1 MTQPDAS
8 GTAAAF
14 DDPREFADALP
25 LLLADAVWAVARRED
40 THPATDFLR
49 ALERWSGE
57 PEVSRAAAATALQKS
72 FGYEEFASLHR
83 ALIAAAR
90 TAWRTDPRRWPLV
103 EALRDRAVEAEDD
116 GADDIAADLL
126 DAALELCEECPVAE
140 HERAV
145 VLLDQLLPT
154 LMIVLAGRA
163 AADEDAG
170 RLARNARAVA
180 RRIEVLGALT
190 GEERRRHLGE
200 LAEAHRIGA
209 EYVAR
214 TDGVVAALDCSE
226 RSVRLLEELAEQQGP
241 TVVRRLDFMWQ
252 SHIELLERFGETAA
266 ADEWKLH
273 RIATLR
279 AMATMELTRF
289 SDLTALLAVLTR
301 RDLPVESAALS
312 AKLVAVTE
320 AEAGA
325 DTDGRR
331 SGRRILARRLRDHG
345 RYLHRAQRQ
354 SEAYEA
360 WRRAVAVQAQAVR
373 GAVDEVSVVAAGYRN
388 IVSTAE
394 KLGDHCAAVE
404 FGAMAVEA
412 WLRFA
417 EADRTAHL
425 AAAVDELRAQAQRL
439 RAARRFAD
447 ASDTAE
453 RAVDAARELTVLD
466 AERYRPNLSWA
477 LTCAAR
483 MHQRSWRTD
492 DAERRSRQAVA
503 LIEHLARAEPD
514 RYRVALANALHN
526 RALVENRRREYR
538 TSRNLTARAVTLY
551 EGAIGDKNE
560 AALANV
566 LCTQSIAAAALRLF
580 DEALATAARAETIY
594 ARLAEANPR
603 AHLHDHAYALNR
615 LASVHEDMGDNDAV
629 PPLAT
634 RVLEICDALPEGP
647 VRDEQRASGLHRM
660 IRNLDRRGRPAEAL
674 TYSTP
679 LVELR
684 ERMAAEDPVG
694 EENELVIALGN
705 HATFLSGIGAVREAL
720 EYSRR
725 GVELVRRLAQA
736 DPQRYRRELAG
747 ALDKYAVDL
756 YADGAFEQAATVS
769 CDAVACFDAL
779 LDEDGQQDAE
789 RAARCFSNH
798 ALLLG
803 KVGREDEAMISAARS
818 LELLEGLVAGDRRA
832 YSPVLSYTL
841 VNQAVRLDRL
851 DRTAEGLVC
860 AERAVALLDELTD
873 GDPRELGLD
882 LARALHMYSAVL
894 SRAGRHTEAVAA
906 QRRAVQVVEAE
917 TVAEREQNRAG
928 LARST
933 AGLALRLVE
942 AGQWSEG
949 RESSRA
955 AVRLWRDLVENHSP
969 RYLPTLA
976 DALGSHAG
984 FCRDNK
990 EWAEAAEYAEQAA
1003 SAYETL
1009 NAQDATRYRE
1019 DWAISMEYRAWALER
1034 SGQRDR
1040 ASSALDRA
1048 LAIRQGTAVELPA
1061 AGLPALA
1068 HSEGWAAQ
1076 LRVSLAEPSRAAMH
1090 WERSATL
1097 YEEIIDS
1104 GRDDLVP
1111 GLVDMHH
1118 SYATRLGWCGH
1129 RIEAVGAIVETVR
1142 WALHLVATD
1151 RARHRSRLAD
1161 ALRDQTWI
1169 LGDAG
1174 RRQEAV
1180 AVARAA
1186 LLLGQEIAG
1195 AETGDRRWYIADGY
1209 DLLADSLAEVG
1220 RLTEALELSA
1230 HAVSLWEELAAE
1242 SDKPSDDLAWA
1253 LWHRARWLRAT
1264 DDSDGDA
1271 LRLSQRAV
1279 ELYEGVC
1286 ADRRDRDEFLA
1297 GALVDHAR
1305 HLSSA
1310 GDHRQALEYSSRAVA
1325 MWETLA
1331 AGEPRRHGP
1340 DLAVCLRRH
1349 STHLTHLARD
1359 DTALECARRA
1369 LRLTEDVVELAPARF
1384 LPELAAACSV
1394 TADLLCDRD
1403 SGAAIT
1409 LAERSVT
1416 LYTEL
1421 AVGEPGVFGPRLV
1434 RARHRA
1440 GRIRTRN
1447 TDGGK
1452 ND

>member
-40 THPATDFLR
+40 THPATDFLL

-57 PEVSRAAAATALQKS
+57 PEVSRAAAATALQVS
-72 FGYEEFASLHR
+72 FAYEEFASLHR

-126 DAALELCEECPVAE
+126 DAALELCEECPVAGD
-140 HERAV
+140 ERAV

-154 LMIVLAGRA
+154 LMLVLAGRA

-190 GEERRRHLGE
+190 GEERHRHLGE

-214 TDGVVAALDCSE
+214 TDGVVAALDYSE
-226 RSVRLLEELAEQQGP
+226 RSVRLLEELAERQGP

-320 AEAGA
+320 AEAEA

-331 SGRRILARRLRDHG
+331 SGRRTLARRLRDHG

-354 SEAYEA
+354 SEAHEV
-360 WRRAVAVQAQAVR
+360 WRRAVAVQAQAAR

-388 IVSTAE
+388 IVTTAE

-404 FGAMAVEA
+404 FGAMAAEA

-417 EADRTAHL
+417 ETDRTAHL

-439 RAARRFAD
+439 RAAGRFAD

-453 RAVDAARELTVLD
+453 RAVVAARELTVLD
-466 AERYRPNLSWA
+466 AGRYRPNLSWA

-483 MHQRSWRTD
+483 MHLRSWRTD

-503 LIEHLARAEPD
+503 LIEYLARAEPD

-526 RALVENRRREYR
+526 GALVYNRRREYR
-538 TSRNLTARAVTLY
+538 TSRDLTARAVTLY
-551 EGAIGDKNE
+551 ERAVGDKHD
-560 AALANV
+560 ADLADV

-580 DEALATAARAETIY
+580 DEALAAAVRAETIY
-594 ARLAEANPR
+594 GRLAEANPS
-603 AHLHDHAYALNR
+603 AHLHDLAYALNR
-615 LASVHEDMGDNDAV
+615 LASVHEDMGDSDAV
-629 PPLAT
+629 PPLAA

-647 VRDEQRASGLHRM
+647 IRDEQRAKGLHRM
-660 IRNLDRRGRPAEAL
+660 VRNLDRRGRPAEAL

-684 ERMAAEDPVG
+684 ERMAAADPVG
-694 EENELVIALGN
+694 EEDELVIALGN
-705 HATFLSGIGAVREAL
+705 HATFLSGIGAVRDAL
-720 EYSRR
+720 EYSHR
-725 GVELVRRLAQA
+725 GLELVRRLAQA

-747 ALDKYAVDL
+747 ALDKYAVHL
-756 YADGAFEQAATVS
+756 FEDGAFEQAATVS
-769 CDAVACFDAL
+769 CEAVACFDAL
-779 LDEDGQQDAE
+779 LDEDGQQYAE

-803 KVGREDEAMISAARS
+803 KVGREDEAMISAVRS
-818 LELLEGLVAGDRRA
+818 LGLLEGLAAGDRRA
-832 YSPVLSYTL
+832 YGPVLSFTL
-841 VNQAVRLDRL
+841 VNQAVRLNRL

-882 LARALHMYSAVL
+882 LARALLTYSAAL

-933 AGLALRLVE
+933 AGLALRLIE
-942 AGQWSEG
+942 AERWPEG

-955 AVRLWRDLVENHSP
+955 AVRLWRDLVENHSQ

-976 DALGSHAG
+976 DALGNHAG
-984 FCRDNK
+984 FCRDNQ

-1034 SGQRDR
+1034 SGQRDS

-1048 LAIRQGTAVELPA
+1048 LEIRQATAAESPA

-1090 WERSATL
+1090 WECSATL

-1104 GRDDLVP
+1104 GRDDLIP

-1118 SYATRLGWCGH
+1118 SYATRLGWWGH
-1129 RIEAVGAIVETVR
+1129 RVEAVRAIVETVR

-1195 AETGDRRWYIADGY
+1195 AETGDRRWHIADGH

-1220 RLTEALELSA
+1220 RLAEALELSA

-1242 SDKPSDDLAWA
+1242 SDKPSGDLAWA

-1264 DDSDGDA
+1264 DDHDGDA

-1349 STHLTHLARD
+1349 STHLTRLARD

-1403 SGAAIT
+1403 SGAATT

-1421 AVGEPGVFGPRLV
+1421 ADGEPGVFGPRLV

-1452 ND
+1452 NV

>member
-1 MTQPDAS
+1 M
-8 GTAAAF
+8 
-14 DDPREFADALP
+14 DDPWEFADALP
-25 LLLADAVWAVARRED
+25 LLLADAVWALARGED
-40 THPATDFLR
+40 IRPATDFLL
-49 ALERWSGE
+49 ALEQWSGE
-57 PEVSRAAAATALQKS
+57 PRVSRAAAATALQVS
-72 FGYEEFASLHR
+72 FAYEVFVSLHR

-90 TAWRTDPRRWPLV
+90 AAWRTDPRRWPLV
-103 EALRDRAVEAEDD
+103 EALQDRAVEAEAD
-116 GADDIAADLL
+116 GAYDIAADLL
-126 DAALELCEECPVAE
+126 DVALELCEECGPAE
-140 HERAV
+140 HERALV
-145 VLLDQLLPT
+145 QLDQLLPT
-154 LMIVLAGRA
+154 LMIVLADKA

-170 RLARNARAVA
+170 RLARTARAVA

-190 GEERRRHLGE
+190 GEERLRYLGE

-214 TDGVVAALDCSE
+214 TDGAVAATDCSE
-226 RSVRLLEELAEQQGP
+226 RGVRLLEELVDQQGP
-241 TVVRRLDFMWQ
+241 TAVRRLDFMWR

-266 ADEWKLH
+266 AGEWKLH

-289 SDLTALLAVLTR
+289 GDLTALLAVLTR
-301 RDLPVESAALS
+301 LDMPVESAALS
-312 AKLVAVTE
+312 ARLVAVTE
-320 AEAGA
+320 AEA
-325 DTDGRR
+325 DTEGRR
-331 SGRRILARRLRDHG
+331 SGGRTLARRLRDHG

-354 SEAYEA
+354 TEAYEV

-373 GAVDEVSVVAAGYRN
+373 GAADEVSVVAAGYRN

-404 FGAMAVEA
+404 FGEMAAEA

-417 EADRTAHL
+417 ETDRTAHL

-439 RAARRFAD
+439 RAARRSAE

-453 RAVDAARELTVLD
+453 RAVIAARELTVMN

-483 MHQRSWRTD
+483 MHLRSWRTD

-503 LIEHLARAEPD
+503 LIEYLARAEPD
-514 RYRVALANALHN
+514 RHRVALANALHN
-526 RALVENRRREYR
+526 RVLVLNRRREYQM
-538 TSRNLTARAVTLY
+538 SRDLTARAVTLY
-551 EGAIGDKNE
+551 EGAVGGKHD
-560 AALANV
+560 ADLANV

-580 DEALATAARAETIY
+580 DEALAAAARAETIY
-594 ARLAEANPR
+594 ARLAESNPR
-603 AHLHDHAYALNR
+603 AHLHDLAYALNR

-629 PPLAT
+629 PPLVT

-647 VRDEQRASGLHRM
+647 VRDERRASGLHRM

-684 ERMAAEDPVG
+684 ERMAAADPVG
-694 EENELVIALGN
+694 EGDELVIALGN
-705 HATFLSGIGAVREAL
+705 HSTFLSGIGALRDAL

-725 GVELVRRLAQA
+725 GVELVRRLARA
-736 DPQRYRRELAG
+736 DPQRFRRELAG
-747 ALDKYAVDL
+747 ALDKYAVCL
-756 YADGAFEQAATVS
+756 FEDGACEEAAGVS
-769 CDAVACFDAL
+769 REAVACFDAL
-779 LDEDGQQDAE
+779 LDEDGQQHAE

-803 KVGREDEAMISAARS
+803 KVGRVDEAMISAARG
-818 LELLEGLVAGDRRA
+818 LGLLEGLAAGDRRA
-832 YSPVLSYTL
+832 YGPALSYTL
-841 VNQAVRLDRL
+841 VNQAVRLNGL

-882 LARALHMYSAVL
+882 LARALLAYSAAL

-906 QRRAVQVVEAE
+906 QRRAVRVVEAE

-933 AGLALRLVE
+933 AGLASRLVE
-942 AGQWSEG
+942 AGRWPEG

-955 AVRLWRDLVENHSP
+955 AVRLWRDLVGNYAH

-976 DALGSHAG
+976 DALGNHAG
-984 FCRDNK
+984 FCRDNQ

-1009 NAQDATRYRE
+1009 SAQDAIRYRE

-1034 SGQRDR
+1034 SGQRDS

-1048 LAIRQGTAVELPA
+1048 LDIRQAIAAESPA
-1061 AGLPALA
+1061 TGLPALA

-1111 GLVDMHH
+1111 GLVAVHH
-1118 SYATRLGWCGH
+1118 SYATRSGRRGH
-1129 RIEAVGAIVETVR
+1129 RTEAVRAIAESVR

-1151 RARHRSRLAD
+1151 RVRHRSRLAD
-1161 ALRDQTWI
+1161 ALRDQIWI
-1169 LGDAG
+1169 LGDVG

-1180 AVARAA
+1180 VVARAA

-1195 AETGDRRWYIADGY
+1195 AGTGDRRWHIADGH

-1220 RLTEALELSA
+1220 RLAEALELSA
-1230 HAVSLWEELAAE
+1230 RAVSLWEELAAQ

-1253 LWHRARWLRAT
+1253 LWHRARWLRAM

-1271 LRLSQRAV
+1271 LRLSRRAV
-1279 ELYEGVC
+1279 ELYERVC
-1286 ADRRDRDEFLA
+1286 ADRRDRDEFFA

-1331 AGEPRRHGP
+1331 AGEPRLHGP
-1340 DLAVCLRRH
+1340 ELAVCLRRH
-1349 STHLTHLARD
+1349 SLHLTRLARD
-1359 DTALECARRA
+1359 DAALECARRA
-1369 LRLTEDVVELAPARF
+1369 LRLTENAVELASARF
-1384 LPELAAACSV
+1384 LPELAAACGV
-1394 TADLLCDRD
+1394 AADLLGDRD
-1403 SGAAIT
+1403 PGAAIT

-1416 LYTEL
+1416 LYTDL
-1421 AVGEPGVFGPRLV
+1421 ARGEPGVFGPRLV
-1434 RARHRA
+1434 RARHLA

-1447 TDGGK
+1447 TEDGENG
-1452 ND
+1452 